1 MMLISFCKTLQ
12 GAQEECKCHW
22 CYRIIKGCCQSLVL
36 NMSAVVSLVLRLTM
50 TLAYKEAIKQSEVL
64 HGSLFPHVSGFGIT
78 KGKDAGL
85 GRPFV

>member
-1 MMLISFCKTLQ
+1 
-12 GAQEECKCHW
+12 
-22 CYRIIKGCCQSLVL
+22 
-36 NMSAVVSLVLRLTM
+36 MSAVVSLVLRLTM

-78 KGKDAGL
+78 KDKDAGL